1 MDFTTVVLQPQKFWP
16 LQDFGRVLSTVLI
29 SEDIHQAQEKFN
41 RLEDEA
47 VPTVTRACWVSGI

>member
-16 LQDFGRVLSTVLI
+16 LQDSGRVLSTVLI

-41 RLEDEA
+41 RLEDET
-47 VPTVTRACWVSGI
+47 VPTVTRAC

>member
-1 MDFTTVVLQPQKFWP
+1 MDFTTVLLQPQKFWP

-41 RLEDEA
+41 KLEDEA
-47 VPTVTRACWVSGI
+47 VPTVTRTC